1 MFCRIFIVCEVTWA
15 TCLKPSGV
23 WKRLRYVTGAWHLY
37 WRVVCIFI
45 VDFLSLFHYLAH
57 TFLFL
62 GSHNKGHR
70 CPFSPLKFLKQFE
83 SFPFNPLGQVKG
95 GKQ

>member
-1 MFCRIFIVCEVTWA
+1 MGGFFWVVFCRIFIVCEVTWA

-37 WRVVCIFI
+37 QCVVRIFI
-45 VDFLSLFHYLAH
+45 VDFYLFHYLAH

-62 GSHNKGHR
+62 MSHNKSHR
-70 CPFSPLKFLKQFE
+70 CPFFPLTFLR
-83 SFPFNPLGQVKG
+83 
-95 GKQ
+95 